1 MKDEYPRTCI
11 VTTHRPTVL
20 TICNRVYEIKDKK
33 LNVLDDIEI
42 DKLIRDF

>member
-20 TICNRVYEIKDKK
+20 NICHRVYAIRNKKCEILSNDEIAQM
-33 LNVLDDIEI
+33 LDD
-42 DKLIRDF
+42 F